1 MSDKTFIK
9 QLVVSLALA
18 SSLSVGANADFNAD
32 NVQAPLDLSLASSSN
47 ASINFEFTDQKL
59 GGFERKR
66 MSKDLRIRGWRI
78 TDHLYVGQAKVAKK
92 WGLGLVY
99 EVDNT
104 VYGLNHRGLQ
114 ITKRF

>member
-1 MSDKTFIK
+1 MSDKPFIK
-9 QLVVSLALA
+9 QLAVSLALA
-18 SSLSVGANADFNAD
+18 SSLSVGVNADM
-32 NVQAPLDLSLASSSN
+32 APLDLSFASSSN
-47 ASINFEFTDQKL
+47 ARTSFEFTDQKL

-78 TDHLYVGQAKVAKK
+78 NDHLYVGQAKVAKK

-104 VYGLNHRGLQ
+104 FYALNHRGLQ
-114 ITKRF
+114 IMKRF